1 MIQVILLNSHV
12 IIVESKDISRLNVLM
27 LTKRRRR
34 LMTGK
39 RRKRPRK
46 DVPTK
51 LGRTMMIQQAL
62 HLKKKV
68 RKQIYASWPDMN
80 HRHQAK

>member
-34 LMTGK
+34 FMIGK
-39 RRKRPRK
+39 SRNRARK
-46 DVPTK
+46 DVPT
-51 LGRTMMIQQAL
+51 
-62 HLKKKV
+62 
-68 RKQIYASWPDMN
+68 
-80 HRHQAK
+80 

>member
-27 LTKRRRR
+27 LTKTNRR
-34 LMTGK
+34 LVTGK

-46 DVPTK
+46 DVPT
-51 LGRTMMIQQAL
+51 
-62 HLKKKV
+62 
-68 RKQIYASWPDMN
+68 
-80 HRHQAK
+80 